1 MTDLQIKKINKKYP
15 NSEIWTKG
23 RIVRKDLS
31 KIILVIRVNGI
42 INEIEDPKVL
52 EKLIKLL
59 GKKEIYKK

>member
-59 GKKEIYKK
+59 GKKEVYKK

>member
-15 NSEIWTKG
+15 NSELWTKG
-23 RIVRKDLS
+23 RLVRKDLS
-31 KIILVIRVNGI
+31 KIIVVIRVNGI

-59 GKKEIYKK
+59 GKKDIYKK